1 MTCDDQNLALN
12 ALIDGELPASAHTP
26 LLDHL
31 ATCPACATTLA
42 GLLLLRSQLAQ
53 LAPLEAPNLALTQR
67 IDAALTAPPPPLQ
80 FQPKRP
86 TPRLIVIAGLA
97 LAASL
102 LLALLLRPQ
111 PSPLLRAPPLRAIAD
126 AGLRQSIPARA
137 ILLANNRVGGAD
149 AWFAAH
155 HLAQPPA
162 PDLRQAGFQFVG
174 CRTDIIAGHHAAI
187 LVYRDGAQ
195 KITLAAWP
203 APHQSSQS
211 PRSARQSGQ
220 SIRYWRNG
228 KLAFWISGAKRQ
240 TVRRFTAAY
249 RTSS

>member
-12 ALIDGELPASAHTP
+12 ALIDGELPAANQAP

-42 GLLLLRSQLAQ
+42 GLLLLRGQLAQ
-53 LAPLEAPNLALTQR
+53 LAPREAPSLALTQR
-67 IDAALTAPPPPLQ
+67 LDAALTAPKPALQ
-80 FQPKRP
+80 FPPKRP
-86 TPRLIVIAGLA
+86 TALLTVTAGFA

-102 LLALLLRPQ
+102 LLALLLRPAQ
-111 PSPLLRAPPLRAIAD
+111 NPALRAPPLRAIAD

-137 ILLANNRVGGAD
+137 IVLADNRLGGAD

-187 LVYRDGAQ
+187 LVYRHGAQ
-195 KITLAAWP
+195 KITLTAWP
-203 APHQSSQS
+203 APDQPRQS
-211 PRSARQSGQ
+211 PRSAHQSGQ

-228 KLAFWISGAKRQ
+228 KLAFWISGTKRH
-240 TVRRFTAAY
+240 TVRRFTTAY